1 MSEKLKV
8 AGRGGAPPCTCNRQG
23 GTAKAV
29 QIGGHTIWAG
39 GGQYLSKAQLHKFDH
54 QVDLRAERL
63 PEGVEFGDQ
72 VENILYL
79 PIRDFSTI
87 PEQDIKMFGKRMLR
101 ISRWM
106 KAGEQTV
113 IYCAG
118 GHGRTGLV
126 LGWLLTQLEPMTEDP
141 VAEIRRRYCS
151 HAVETKDQRA
161 QVARWSETAKAV
173 CTAIN
178 SEGETT

>member
-1 MSEKLKV
+1 MSEKLK
-8 AGRGGAPPCTCNRQG
+8 ALGGAQAPPCHCGRPG

-39 GGQYLSKAQLHKFDH
+39 GGTYLSKAQLHTFDH

-72 VENILYL
+72 VEDILYL

-101 ISRWM
+101 VGRWM
-106 KAGEQTV
+106 KAGERTV

-126 LGWLLTQLEPMTEDP
+126 LCWLLTQYEPMTEDP
-141 VAEIRRRYCS
+141 VAEIRHQYCP

-161 QVARWSETAKAV
+161 QVARWSETTKAV
-173 CTAIN
+173 YTAIN